1 MFLHP
6 FLALWFLDLQ
16 YLDLHLFLDQFTVTQ

>member
-6 FLALWFLDLQ
+6 FLAMCFLDLQ
-16 YLDLHLFLDQFTVTQ
+16 YLDLHLLLDQFSLTQ

>member
-6 FLALWFLDLQ
+6 FLATRFLDLQ
-16 YLDLHLFLDQFTVTQ
+16 YLDLHLFLDQFTLAQ